1 MLIFFVGTWK
11 ILGLRTWK
19 GIEHCKQRLTDIL
32 MGPRKILRLRTIQTM
47 DAQFKKGTMLATG
60 LEIVLV
66 RFGQKLWL
74 LYAFVIRFDLRLN

>member
-1 MLIFFVGTWK
+1 M
-11 ILGLRTWK
+11 
-19 GIEHCKQRLTDIL
+19 IEHCKQRLADIL
-32 MGPRKILRLRTIQTM
+32 IGPRKILRLRTIQTM

-60 LEIVLV
+60 LVIVLV